1 VCSSQVVAS
10 PREVCPLL
18 NGMSIPQASLVSAAG
33 EPFDL
38 NAAIKSRPALLVF
51 YRGGW

>member
-1 VCSSQVVAS
+1 MCSSQVASS

-18 NGMSIPQASLVSAAG
+18 NGMSIPQATLVSAGG
-33 EPFDL
+33 EPFAM
-38 NAAIKSRPALLVF
+38 NAAITNRPALLVF